1 MGRQGFWRAENFK
14 LQRWIV
20 GAGFGERSLSF
31 RFWRFGRRDQAENA
45 RAFSECIRS
54 RERFLFQRNVLIAL
68 GADEGC
74 VSAAI
79 RLPEHIAAHRA
90 SATYGNPDC
99 GSFVGSHWRLAGCEC
114 GGIIHWNAFAPEW
127 KATLVM
133 SCSLC
138 SALRL
143 SSSKRIGVRLF
154 TSTASAMNS
163 QRGGVSAGAA
173 AGGDGEWMER

>member
-1 MGRQGFWRAENFK
+1 LTNHCLETVLSDRKWAGKVSGEPKILR

-45 RAFSECIRS
+45 RAFSECIRG

-79 RLPEHIAAHRA
+79 RLPEHIAAHGA

-99 GSFVGSHWRLAGCEC
+99 GSFVGRH
-114 GGIIHWNAFAPEW
+114 
-127 KATLVM
+127 
-133 SCSLC
+133 
-138 SALRL
+138 
-143 SSSKRIGVRLF
+143 
-154 TSTASAMNS
+154 
-163 QRGGVSAGAA
+163 
-173 AGGDGEWMER
+173 

>member
-1 MGRQGFWRAENFK
+1 LTNHCLETVLSDRKWAGKVSGEPKILR

-31 RFWRFGRRDQAENA
+31 RFWWFGRRDQAENA

-68 GADEGC
+68 GANQGC

-79 RLPEHIAAHRA
+79 RLPEHIAAHGA

-99 GSFVGSHWRLAGCEC
+99 GSFVGRH
-114 GGIIHWNAFAPEW
+114 
-127 KATLVM
+127 
-133 SCSLC
+133 
-138 SALRL
+138 
-143 SSSKRIGVRLF
+143 
-154 TSTASAMNS
+154 
-163 QRGGVSAGAA
+163 
-173 AGGDGEWMER
+173 